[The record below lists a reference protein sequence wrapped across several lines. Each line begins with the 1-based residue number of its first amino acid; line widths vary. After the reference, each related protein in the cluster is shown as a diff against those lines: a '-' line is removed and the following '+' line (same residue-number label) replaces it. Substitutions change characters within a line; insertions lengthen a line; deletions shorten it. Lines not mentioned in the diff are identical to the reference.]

1 MRVRGIGRAGSQAG
15 KEALTNVRQTLVCRV
30 SMIDNV
36 RRESTNRKFVGQKKM
51 KREESLLN
59 LICVLGAAGF
69 FALIAYDLIA
79 GGSIISTDGLFFIV
93 VPLVFALAFLAVP
106 GMEFLERQLAK
117 RRLAAGSG
125 SGPQLAAVGGA
136 SAPRLSGVQGTPA
149 LKDAKGRSMPP
160 DVSRMVNQMN
170 AGKEKE

>member
-1 MRVRGIGRAGSQAG
+1 
-15 KEALTNVRQTLVCRV
+15 
-30 SMIDNV
+30 
-36 RRESTNRKFVGQKKM
+36 M

-59 LICVLGAAGF
+59 LICVIAAAGF

-106 GMEFLERQLAK
+106 GMEFLERLLAK
-117 RRLAAGSG
+117 RKLARGG
-125 SGPQLAAVGGA
+125 SGPQLAAAGGA
-136 SAPRLSGVQGTPA
+136 AAPRLGSAQNVPA

-160 DVSRMVNQMN
+160 DVSRMVSQMN
-170 AGKEKE
+170 AGKDKE

>member
-1 MRVRGIGRAGSQAG
+1 
-15 KEALTNVRQTLVCRV
+15 
-30 SMIDNV
+30 
-36 RRESTNRKFVGQKKM
+36 M

-79 GGSIISTDGLFFIV
+79 GGTIISTDGLFFIV
-93 VPLVFALAFLAVP
+93 VPMVFALAFLAVP
-106 GMEFLERQLAK
+106 GMEFLERQIAK
-117 RRLAAGSG
+117 RKSAGGGSTPQLAVAGGGTSTARLAAQS
-125 SGPQLAAVGGA
+125 
-136 SAPRLSGVQGTPA
+136 TPA

-170 AGKEKE
+170 AGKDKE

>member
-1 MRVRGIGRAGSQAG
+1 
-15 KEALTNVRQTLVCRV
+15 
-30 SMIDNV
+30 
-36 RRESTNRKFVGQKKM
+36 M

-79 GGSIISTDGLFFIV
+79 GGTIISTDGLFFIV
-93 VPLVFALAFLAVP
+93 VPMVFALAFLAVP
-106 GMEFLERQLAK
+106 GMEFLERQIAK
-117 RRLAAGSG
+117 RKSAGGG
-125 SGPQLAAVGGA
+125 STPQLAAAGGRA
-136 SAPRLSGVQGTPA
+136 STARLAAQSTPA

-170 AGKEKE
+170 AGKDKE